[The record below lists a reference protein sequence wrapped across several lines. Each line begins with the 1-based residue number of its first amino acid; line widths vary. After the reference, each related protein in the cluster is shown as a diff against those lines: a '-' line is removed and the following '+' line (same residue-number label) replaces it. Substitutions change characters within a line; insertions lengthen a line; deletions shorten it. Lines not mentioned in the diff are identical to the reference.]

1 MDATDVLKTLADEVR
16 SLSRTETIVGEAISV
31 EGGTVI
37 PVSRLTVGF
46 GGGAGSGEG
55 GGEDK
60 NQRGAG
66 SGGGGGGGVRVEPAA
81 FIVAKDGELSILAAP
96 GRRGALA
103 ELFERVPDLVE
114 KMAAAKAKAEGDGA
128 GDAGGQG

>member
-16 SLSRTETIVGEAISV
+16 ALSRTETIVGDALTV
-31 EGGTVI
+31 EGSTVI
-37 PVSRLTVGF
+37 PVSRITVGF

-55 GGEDK
+55 GDDAK
-60 NQRGAG
+60 KQRGAG

-81 FIVAKDGELSILAAP
+81 FIVSKDGELSVLAAP

-103 ELFERVPDLVE
+103 ELFEHVPDLVE
-114 KMAAAKAKAEGDGA
+114 KLAAAKAKRDGESND
-128 GDAGGQG
+128 G